1 MLSLYKSNP
10 LALHKAQMK
19 GIITNRKAAR
29 FPLNVFNK
37 KTYFYVTYSP
47 KCQINAQRQISR

>member
-19 GIITNRKAAR
+19 GIITNQ
-29 FPLNVFNK
+29 
-37 KTYFYVTYSP
+37 YFGKFLP
-47 KCQINAQRQISR
+47 KN